1 MKTDLIK
8 VLNDQNVKAEAPV
21 IRIGDTVR
29 VHIKI
34 KEGAKSVSRS
44 SKALS
49 SPRSTAA
56 STKPSP
62 SAVSPMAWAWK
73 RYSPCIPPTWFRWKP
88 SARARCVVQSCT
100 TCVAVL
106 ARLQRSRPSCNFC

>member
-34 KEGAKSVSRS
+34 KEGAKERIQIFEGTVIAKKHGGVNETFTVRRISYGVG
-44 SKALS
+44 
-49 SPRSTAA
+49 
-56 STKPSP
+56 
-62 SAVSPMAWAWK
+62 VE